1 MIYLII
7 TAVLVGAVLFILPR
21 KTKKKRIKNSRFLTN
36 ICYMENGQKRFSFGY
51 IDYAPQ
57 IEIVDKNKDY
67 SNDNDIAY
75 VGFKNIINNKES
87 RILKSNIVGQVFS
100 PFLYRRLYRE
110 LHTHKNLV
118 FYCAKENVS
127 LIYVNDVGNTVEKDT
142 YYDRVEFKNND
153 VFIDNIKF
161 SKISDVYIG
170 NKRVDKLSLI
180 NKLFYLEPEHKNVF
194 DISLLFKFN
203 KHIDMYKSYDNCL
216 KSSKFLFINYFE
228 LQEDEQRLV
237 RENLNVV
244 NLINSHIEIFG
255 LLKRYGKQ
263 NMLSMFMDVF
273 NVEVGN
279 PDVFMLVGEP
289 IDDYAIELC
298 VSNVNEKYEHDVI
311 DKLRSYLLMERELAS
326 ATIAYQLKCV

>member
-75 VGFKNIINNKES
+75 VGFKSIINNKEF

-110 LHTHKNLV
+110 LHICKNFV

-127 LIYVNDVGNTVEKDT
+127 LIYVSDVGNTVEKDT
-142 YYDRVEFKNND
+142 YYNRVEFKDGD

-194 DISLLFKFN
+194 DISLLFKFS
-203 KHIDMYKSYDNCL
+203 KHINMYKSYDNCL

-263 NMLSMFMDVF
+263 HMLSMFRDVF

-289 IDDYAIELC
+289 IDDYAVELC

-326 ATIAYQLKCV
+326 ATIANQLKCV

>member
-7 TAVLVGAVLFILPR
+7 TAVLVVAVLFIIPR
-21 KTKKKRIKNSRFLTN
+21 KTRKKRIKNSRFLTN

-67 SNDNDIAY
+67 SNDNDIVY
-75 VGFKNIINNKES
+75 VGFKSIINNKES

-110 LHTHKNLV
+110 LHICKNLV

-142 YYDRVEFKNND
+142 YYDRVEFKNGD

-180 NKLFYLEPEHKNVF
+180 NKLFYLESEHKNVF
-194 DISLLFKFN
+194 DISLLFKFY
-203 KHIDMYKSYDNCL
+203 KYIDMYKSYDNCL

-263 NMLSMFMDVF
+263 HMLSMFNDVF
-273 NVEVGN
+273 NVKVGN

-289 IDDYAIELC
+289 IDDYAVELC

-326 ATIAYQLKCV
+326 ATIANQLKCV